1 MLLEINPQ
9 NIDNRYIERA
19 VALLKK
25 GAIIIK
31 ESELDSNFEPI
42 FSNLISNEN
51 LQKELSENIKKLAK
65 PNATKDIVEQIV
77 KLIK

>member
-25 GAIIIK
+25 GAIR
-31 ESELDSNFEPI
+31 F
-42 FSNLISNEN
+42 
-51 LQKELSENIKKLAK
+51 KLMEFL
-65 PNATKDIVEQIV
+65 VHE
-77 KLIK
+77 KLLW